1 MTSSGWNRK
10 TWVSLMPNGIGHV
23 KPNHY
28 AEIVKTIW
36 RNRDELPF
44 AARILR
50 KGVCDGCALGTSGLR
65 DFTMDGVH
73 LCMVRLDLMRLNTMP
88 ALDVSHLEDADKLAH
103 LSAAELR
110 ELGRLP
116 YPMIR
121 RQGERGFSRVSWD
134 EAIDLIARHFVHAD
148 PHRLAFYLTSRGL
161 TNETYYVAQKAARF
175 LGTNNVDNSS
185 RICHAPSTVALKQSL
200 GVTASTCSYKD
211 WIGTDLLIL
220 FGSNTPN
227 NQPVTTKYIYQAK
240 KLGTRVIVINP
251 YREPGLERYWI
262 PSVAESAL
270 FGTRI
275 ADAFFQVNTGGDKA
289 FIAGVIKHL
298 IEQNLTD
305 AKFIAEKTAG
315 FDNLKAALGA
325 YSWELLEAASGSTRE
340 EMLQFARMIGA
351 AKTAV
356 FVWSMGITQHR
367 DGVANVRAIVDL
379 ALTRGFVGREKS
391 GLMAIRGHS
400 GVQGGAEVGAVPNQF
415 PGGVPIDADGAK
427 RFSELW
433 GFDVPSGRGL
443 NAVEMIDAA
452 HEGGLDVLYQIG
464 GNFLETLPDPG
475 YVREA
480 VERIPLRVHQD
491 IVLSPQM
498 MVEPADTVILLP
510 AQTRY
515 EQRGGGTETSTERR
529 ILFSPEIAGRRI
541 GESLPEW
548 EIPMRIAERARPEL
562 AHLIHFED
570 AQAIRNEIARAV
582 PSYDGIQRLSKAG
595 DQIQWG
601 GERLCETRDADGKS
615 ATEFPTVD
623 GRARFSVIKIEQEAA
638 STKLKL
644 STRRGKQFN
653 SMVHKTRDPLTG
665 ARRDDVLMSKE
676 DAAKNGLEDGDNV
689 LLTSKTGRMRG
700 RCMIAP
706 IAPGNVQVHWP
717 EGNVLIERGVSD
729 PECGIPDFNTEVEIE
744 RVGL

>member
-1 MTSSGWNRK
+1 MTSSGWDKK

-44 AARILR
+44 ALRILR
-50 KGVCDGCALGTSGLR
+50 KGVCDGCALGTSGIR

-88 ALDVSHLEDADKLAH
+88 ALDVNQLGDANSLARM
-103 LSAAELR
+103 SAAELR

-121 RQGERGFSRVSWD
+121 RQGERGFTRLSWYG
-134 EAIDLIARHFVHAD
+134 AIELIANHFGRAD

-161 TNETYYVAQKAARF
+161 TNETYFVTQKAARF
-175 LGTNNVDNSS
+175 LGTNNIDNSS

-200 GVTASTCSYKD
+200 GVPASTCSYKD
-211 WIGTDLLIL
+211 WIGTDLLVF

-227 NQPVTTKYIYQAK
+227 NQPVTTKYIYKAK
-240 KLGTRVIVINP
+240 QLGTRVAVINP

-298 IEQNLTD
+298 VEQDLVD
-305 AKFIAEKTAG
+305 AAFIDEKTAG
-315 FDNLKAALGA
+315 FDDLKVALGA
-325 YSWELLEAASGSTRE
+325 YSWELLEAASGSSRE
-340 EMLQFARMIGA
+340 DMLGFATMIA
-351 AKTAV
+351 EAKTAV

-379 ALTRGFVGREKS
+379 ALTQGFIGRDKC

-415 PGGVPIDADGAK
+415 PGGVAVDDESAK
-427 RFSELW
+427 RLSDLW
-433 GFDVPSGRGL
+433 GFEVPSWRGL

-452 HEGGLDVLYQIG
+452 LEGGLDLLYQIG

-480 VERIPLRVHQD
+480 VERIPFRVHQD

-498 MVEPADTVILLP
+498 MVEPADVVLLLP

-529 ILFSPEIAGRRI
+529 ILFSPEIPGRRI
-541 GESLPEW
+541 GEALPEW
-548 EIPMRIAERARPEL
+548 EIPMRIAERARPDV

-582 PSYDGIQRLSKAG
+582 PSYEGIQHLSKAG
-595 DQIQWG
+595 DQVQWG
-601 GERLCETRDADGKS
+601 GERLCEARNANGVS
-615 ATEFPTVD
+615 ATQFPTAD
-623 GRARFSVIKIEQEAA
+623 GRARFSVIKIEQETA
-638 STKLKL
+638 TTRLKL

-665 ARRDDVLMSKE
+665 ARRDDILMSKQ
-676 DAAKNGLEDGDNV
+676 DADKNGLADGDSV
-689 LLTSKTGRMRG
+689 LLISKTGRMLG

-717 EGNVLIERGVSD
+717 EGNILIERGVSD

-744 RVGL
+744 RVT